1 MKYFYL
7 FLFLFILS
15 CSSNKVIKSH
25 GVLSLEAK
33 SEKILI
39 SKTNKND
46 IIDILGPPSVKSS
59 FDENTWIYIERKKV
73 NQSIFK
79 IGKKKFEKNNVLV
92 VMIDGRGMVK
102 EKNFYK
108 LDKMN
113 DLEFNQ
119 TTTAS
124 AYNKDT
130 FVYNFLSS
138 LREKINS
145 PVKKRNNTN

>member
-1 MKYFYL
+1 MKYFLL
-7 FLFLFILS
+7 FIVFFILS
-15 CSSNKVIKSH
+15 CSSNKVVKSH

-33 SEKILI
+33 SNKIYI

-46 IIDILGPPSVKSS
+46 IVDILGPPSVKSS

-79 IGKKKFEKNNVLV
+79 LGKKKYEKNNVLV
-92 VMIDGRGMVK
+92 VMIDDKGLVK
-102 EKNFYK
+102 DKNFYN
-108 LDKMN
+108 LEKMN
-113 DLEFNQ
+113 ELEFNQ
-119 TTTAS
+119 RTTSS

-130 FVYNFLSS
+130 FVYNFLTS

-145 PVKKRNNTN
+145 PVKKRNKK